1 MSKSAL
7 QALPPDWQNWIREN
21 LARSCEPHGMVSLLV
36 RDGNFDA
43 GLARAAIE
51 EASNG
56 AISLAPPAPMEMPDI
71 DTSKNLI
78 KTADRE
84 VEVLLTLQSPRIV
97 LLANVLSEEEC
108 DQLAAY
114 CEPKLQRSPVVNDAD
129 GTMQL
134 HQNRTSRGAMIQRGE
149 TELVMRVERRLA
161 EIGHWPVE
169 RGEGMQVQHYQQT
182 NEYRPHFD
190 WFDPDLPGPRK
201 HMEHGGQRVGTF
213 VLYLSEVEA
222 GGGTSF
228 PVLGLEVMPKKGG
241 AVFFQN
247 TDNQRT
253 PDRRTLHAGSPVVS
267 GVKVIANKWLRERV
281 Y

>member
-21 LARSCEPHGMVSLLV
+21 LVRSCEPHGMVSLLV
-36 RDGNFDA
+36 RDGNFDVA
-43 GLARAAIE
+43 LARAAVE

-56 AISLAPPAPMEMPDI
+56 TISLAPPPPMAMPDI
-71 DTSKNLI
+71 DTTSNVI

-84 VEVLLTLQSPRIV
+84 VDVLLTLQSPRIV
-97 LLANVLSEEEC
+97 LLGNVLSEEEC

-114 CEPKLQRSPVVNDAD
+114 CEPRLERSPVVNDVD
-129 GTMQL
+129 GTQQM

-149 TELVMRVERRLA
+149 TQLVARVERRLA
-161 EIGHWPVE
+161 EIGHWPVDH
-169 RGEGMQVQHYQQT
+169 GEGMQVQHYQKT

-213 VLYLSEVEA
+213 VLYLSEVES
-222 GGGTSF
+222 GGGTAF

-247 TDNQRT
+247 TDAQHS

-267 GVKVIANKWLRERV
+267 GVKVIANKWLRERA

>member
-7 QALPPDWQNWIREN
+7 QALPPDWQNWVREN
-21 LARSCEPHGMVSLLV
+21 LARACEPHGMLSLMV
-36 RDGNFDA
+36 RDGNFDVA
-43 GLARAAIE
+43 LARAAIE

-56 AISLAPPAPMEMPDI
+56 AISLAPPPPMAMPDI
-71 DTSKNLI
+71 DTTNNVI

-97 LLANVLSEEEC
+97 LLGNVLSEEEC
-108 DQLAAY
+108 DQLAGY
-114 CEPKLQRSPVVNDAD
+114 CEPRLERSPVVNDVD
-129 GTMQL
+129 GTMQM

-149 TELVMRVERRLA
+149 TELVARVERRLA
-161 EIGHWPVE
+161 EIGHWPIDH
-169 RGEGMQVQHYQQT
+169 GEGMQVQHYQKT

-213 VLYLSEVEA
+213 VLYLSEVES
-222 GGGTSF
+222 GGGTAF

-247 TDNQRT
+247 TDPQHT

>member
-7 QALPPDWQNWIREN
+7 QSLPQEWQTWVADN
-21 LARSCEPHGMVSLLV
+21 LARSCEPHGMVSLMV
-36 RDGNFDA
+36 RDGRFDVA
-43 GLARAAIE
+43 LARAAIE

-56 AISLAPPAPMEMPDI
+56 AFSLTPVTQPMPDI
-71 DTSKNLI
+71 ITTSNVI
-78 KTADRE
+78 KTSDRE
-84 VEVLLTLQSPRIV
+84 VEVLLTLNEPRIV
-97 LLANVLSEEEC
+97 LLGNVLSDEEC
-108 DQLAAY
+108 DALAAY
-114 CEPKLQRSPVVNDAD
+114 CEPRLERSPVVNDAD

-149 TELVMRVERRLA
+149 TALVARVEARLA

-169 RGEGMQVQHYQQT
+169 NGEGMQVQHYQAT

-213 VLYLSEVEA
+213 VLYLSDVES
-222 GGGTSF
+222 GGGTAF
-228 PVLGLEVMPKKGG
+228 PVIGLEVLPKKGG

-247 TDNQRT
+247 TDAQHQ
-253 PDRRTLHAGSPVVS
+253 PDRRTLHAGSPVVN